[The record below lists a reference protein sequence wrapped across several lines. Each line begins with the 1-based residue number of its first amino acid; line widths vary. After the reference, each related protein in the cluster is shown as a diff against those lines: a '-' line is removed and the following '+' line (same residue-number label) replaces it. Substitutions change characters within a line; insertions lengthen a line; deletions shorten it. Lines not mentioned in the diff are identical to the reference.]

1 MQYNLVKANT
11 LRKIDIF
18 MNWTVLD
25 HVWAW
30 KMIRVTNSQTGGN
43 ALAKN
48 FKFKANYPKKTAND
62 DKN

>member
-1 MQYNLVKANT
+1 
-11 LRKIDIF
+11 

-30 KMIRVTNSQTGGN
+30 KMIRVTNSHTERN